1 MNWRRREQISEIFLL
16 IPLTHLIN
24 VEMKP
29 IEGSEIREL
38 STPENGE
45 GLRQSYHWTSGPDIE
60 SDLVPHPAANV
71 LHHPWGWG

>member
-1 MNWRRREQISEIFLL
+1 MNWGRREQISEIFLL

-45 GLRQSYHWTSGPDIE
+45 GLRQSYHW
-60 SDLVPHPAANV
+60 DLRS
-71 LHHPWGWG
+71 